1 MKIQNTQIDGCL
13 LIEPVVHQ
21 DLRGF
26 FMEVFN
32 QKALEE
38 ALGTPLSF
46 VQDNQSVSKKHVL
59 RGLHFQKGPHAQA
72 KLVYVP
78 CGRVLDVVVDLRR
91 ESPSFG
97 KHYCVELSGTNH
109 RVLYIPK
116 GLAHGFLS
124 LEDQTV
130 FYYKCD
136 AFYHPGSEGGII
148 YNDPDLN
155 IDWGVEAERLILSD
169 KDLRLPR
176 FKELYP

>member
-1 MKIQNTQIDGCL
+1 
-13 LIEPVVHQ
+13 
-21 DLRGF
+21 
-26 FMEVFN
+26 MEVFN
-32 QKALEE
+32 QRDLEE
-38 ALGTPLSF
+38 ALGIPFRF

-72 KLVYVP
+72 KLVHVP

-97 KHYCVELSGTNH
+97 RHYAVELSGTNN
-109 RVLYIPK
+109 RVLFIPK

-130 FYYKCD
+130 FNYKCD
-136 AFYHPGSEGGII
+136 AYYQPGAEAGIR

-155 IDWGVEAERLILSD
+155 IDWGIAPDKLILSD
-169 KDLRLPR
+169 KDLELPG
-176 FKELYP
+176 FKEVCL